1 MSFNRTL
8 IAAPAITSWANLAN
22 ALWAGSAAVAVGTTN
37 SVVDHEIQV
46 TITGPATMTAAA
58 TTQVNVYVYGSADG
72 TTWPGSST
80 TNETTVGTDA
90 AITISANG
98 NNATLLGVIP
108 VTLTTAG
115 VSNVYRSA
123 AFSLK
128 TALGLL
134 PSKYAIA
141 IQNLSSA
148 ALNATGHS
156 IVIEEIYYA

>member
-8 IAAPAITSWANLAN
+8 ITAPAITSWASLAN
-22 ALWAGSAAVAVGTTN
+22 ALWASSAAVTVGTTN

-46 TITGPATMTAAA
+46 TITGPSTMTASVI
-58 TTQVNVYVYGSADG
+58 TQVNVYVYGSADG

-90 AITISANG
+90 ALTVSANG
-98 NNATLLGVIP
+98 NNATFLGVIP
-108 VTLTTAG
+108 MTLTTAG
-115 VSNVYRSA
+115 TSNVYRSA

-141 IQNLSSA
+141 IQNA
-148 ALNATGHS
+148 AGASLAATGHA
-156 IVIEEIYYA
+156 VAIEEIYYA